1 MLFLLIVSQA
11 VLEVQKSEPLEADEA
26 WEALL
31 QEATELVAKLDA
43 AHVFSRVL
51 LQIAKDTPFTSQSLK
66 SRVSVAGD
74 DDAQP
79 AAPLLS
85 PRVLFLPR
93 PLPQLPA
100 YTLFALA
107 VALPFR
113 LQSFYINDLDALPHA
128 QRLSFAAYFQLFVT
142 PAVTKQP
149 VPSINALL
157 AKYGMEDAAASCDGT
172 RVVLTI
178 HTGVTELRICFF
190 HSELYPLNATTV
202 GAGARREA

>member
-31 QEATELVAKLDA
+31 QEATGLVAKLDA

-113 LQSFYINDLDALPHA
+113 LQSFYINDLDVLPHA

-149 VPSINALL
+149 VPGINALL

>member
-66 SRVSVAGD
+66 SRVGGD
-74 DDAQP
+74 GEAQP

-85 PRVLFLPR
+85 PRVLFLQR

-113 LQSFYINDLDALPHA
+113 LQSFYINNLDALPHA

-142 PAVTKQP
+142 PAVAKQP
-149 VPSINALL
+149 VPGINALL
-157 AKYGMEDAAASCDGT
+157 AKYEMEDAAASCDGM

-178 HTGVTELRICFF
+178 HTGVTELRICFC

>member
-66 SRVSVAGD
+66 SRVGVAGD
-74 DDAQP
+74 GDAQP

-85 PRVLFLPR
+85 PRVLFLQR

-113 LQSFYINDLDALPHA
+113 LQSFYINNLDALPHA

-142 PAVTKQP
+142 PAVAKQP
-149 VPSINALL
+149 VP
-157 AKYGMEDAAASCDGT
+157 GHQRAAGEVRDGG
-172 RVVLTI
+172 RS
-178 HTGVTELRICFF
+178 GELRRDARGADDP
-190 HSELYPLNATTV
+190 HGRDGAAHLLLPL
-202 GAGARREA
+202 GAVPAERDDGGRGRAA